1 MLVLTVNEL
10 TTQSMCSL
18 PIDGTRKGLFNP
30 CSGSL
35 RKVRSKVKQLSF
47 LFNLLRGRLP
57 RSDSESKGAQICSA
71 GLIWKYA
78 RPKPG
83 AGCKS
88 QPACCYRLPQ
98 HRPSRL
104 SVSTYCHNLSC
115 TGCLAVG
122 DFGGG
127 DLGGLEGFG
136 GRMWLLNLG

>member
-98 HRPSRL
+98 HRPSRQ
-104 SVSTYCHNLSC
+104 SVSICCHYVVHAAR
-115 TGCLAVG
+115 LAM
-122 DFGGG
+122 GGSRG
-127 DLGGLEGFG
+127 EDLDGLEGFG
-136 GRMWLLNLG
+136 GWMGSLEIG